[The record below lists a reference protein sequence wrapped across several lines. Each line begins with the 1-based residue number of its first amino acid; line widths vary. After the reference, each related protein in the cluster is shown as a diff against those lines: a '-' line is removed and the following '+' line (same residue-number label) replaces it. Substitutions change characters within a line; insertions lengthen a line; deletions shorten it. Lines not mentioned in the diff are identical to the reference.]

1 MVPKE
6 EETANSVPAA
16 AVIQRS
22 RALFGFTGRK
32 GRVGGMSVSSVKSPG
47 STRKVRL
54 KLHDSSLGEGIGI

>member
-1 MVPKE
+1 MWEKWSGPEYGLEMIVPQE

-32 GRVGGMSVSSVKSPG
+32 GSVGGLVCRM
-47 STRKVRL
+47 
-54 KLHDSSLGEGIGI
+54 